1 MQPSSS
7 CRFTNRSGFV
17 TFAHFT
23 CQHRCALKDRTKEN
37 QSLGALDVGAKSTE
51 NGLFLASVTMPA
63 AWPKPPRPSSTLPA
77 VPSLGGFQTPARR
90 PTSPFVNGP
99 ATLHETGPADW
110 VLTLMRRLAKAAA
123 EFVELVEI
131 SEGDANVAALATAMP
146 NRDFSPERQGEFV
159 LKCKRVGVDGRG
171 RLSRSWR
178 FARIFAET
186 LNVSHGHAFGD
197 DAVGK
202 RVRLGDGEERAR
214 MPR

>member
-1 MQPSSS
+1 
-7 CRFTNRSGFV
+7 
-17 TFAHFT
+17 
-23 CQHRCALKDRTKEN
+23 
-37 QSLGALDVGAKSTE
+37 
-51 NGLFLASVTMPA
+51 
-63 AWPKPPRPSSTLPA
+63 
-77 VPSLGGFQTPARR
+77 
-90 PTSPFVNGP
+90 
-99 ATLHETGPADW
+99 
-110 VLTLMRRLAKAAA
+110 MRRLAKAAA

-131 SEGDANVAALATAMP
+131 SEGDANVAALATTMP

-159 LKCKRVGVDGRG
+159 LKGKRVGVDG